1 MAIYLIDAFFLY
13 TISLEPID
21 LDPKE
26 VILLF

>member
-13 TISLEPID
+13 IISLEPVN

-26 VILLF
+26 VIPPS